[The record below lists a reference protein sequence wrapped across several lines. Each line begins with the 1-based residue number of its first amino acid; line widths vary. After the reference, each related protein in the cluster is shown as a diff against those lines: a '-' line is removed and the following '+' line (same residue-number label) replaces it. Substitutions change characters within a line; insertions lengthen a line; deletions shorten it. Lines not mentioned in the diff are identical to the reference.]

1 MAWGWTA
8 LAASIAFE
16 VAGTLL
22 LRMSEGFTRLVPA
35 AFAML
40 ACRVCFAFAG
50 VAMLACRVCFAFA
63 GVAMRY
69 IPLAV
74 VHAIRAGVGI
84 ALVAII
90 AVVWLGESMSA
101 LKVAF
106 LAMILVGAVGLHLV
120 SEPC

>member
-1 MAWGWTA
+1 
-8 LAASIAFE
+8 
-16 VAGTLL
+16 
-22 LRMSEGFTRLVPA
+22 MSEGFTA

-40 ACRVCFAFAG
+40 ACRGCFA
-50 VAMLACRVCFAFA
+50 LA

-74 VHAIRAGVGI
+74 VHAIRARVGI

-90 AVVWLGESMSA
+90 AVVWLGEAMSA
-101 LKVAF
+101 LKVAV

-120 SEPC
+120 SEPR